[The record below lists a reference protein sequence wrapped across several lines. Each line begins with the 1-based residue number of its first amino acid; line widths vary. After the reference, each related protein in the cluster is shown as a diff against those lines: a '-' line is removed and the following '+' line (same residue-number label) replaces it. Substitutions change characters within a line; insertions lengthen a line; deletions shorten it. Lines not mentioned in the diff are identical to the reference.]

1 MSNTRSTT
9 TTSLW
14 SGRKK
19 SFCFYDFEKF
29 FFVFFL
35 KSMILHDDHLY
46 ILCGTNS
53 WIYNSDVYDIHLP
66 ELKCQ
71 HIGSTF
77 DEIEDPSESGR

>member
-14 SGRKK
+14 SGKK
-19 SFCFYDFEKF
+19 DLFSISKKTP
-29 FFVFFL
+29 FFVLLF

-53 WIYNSDVYDIHLP
+53 WIYNSDVYDIYLP

-77 DEIEDPSESGR
+77 DEIEDPSETGR

>member
-1 MSNTRSTT
+1 
-9 TTSLW
+9 
-14 SGRKK
+14 
-19 SFCFYDFEKF
+19 
-29 FFVFFL
+29 
-35 KSMILHDDHLY
+35 MILHDDHLY